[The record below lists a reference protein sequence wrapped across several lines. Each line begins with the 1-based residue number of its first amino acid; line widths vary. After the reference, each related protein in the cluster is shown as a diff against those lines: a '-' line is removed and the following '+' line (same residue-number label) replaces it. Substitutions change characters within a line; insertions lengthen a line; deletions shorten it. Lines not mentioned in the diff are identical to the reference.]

1 MEHIVLAPGEAWR
14 DASGRAAL
22 VLRRGGI
29 ALLPAEG
36 VYGLHALADHGAAV
50 ARLQAL
56 KPRDPGKRFIG
67 LIADPGEIDRWAAPS
82 PRAYALAR
90 EHWPGAL
97 TLVLRAAPSIP
108 ESLRA
113 PEGTVA
119 LRCPGNAFLRAVV
132 QAAGGIVL
140 STSANEPG
148 QDPAIRAEGALLDG
162 VDLVVDQGE
171 LSGIPSTVVSVEG
184 DRVLVLRSGAVRL
197 PGSRRE

>member
-1 MEHIVLAPGEAWR
+1 MERIVLAPGEAWR
-14 DASGRAAL
+14 NASERTAEI
-22 VLRRGGI
+22 LRRGGI

-36 VYGLHALADHGAAV
+36 VYGLHALADHGGAV
-50 ARLQAL
+50 ARLRGL
-56 KPRDPGKRFIG
+56 KPRGAGKRFIG
-67 LIADPGEIDRWAAPS
+67 LIAEPGEIDRWAAPS
-82 PRAYALAR
+82 PKALALAR

-97 TLVLRAAPSIP
+97 TLVLPASPSIP

-119 LRCPGNAFLRAVV
+119 LRCPGIAFLRHVV

-148 QDPAIRAEGALLDG
+148 EGPSIRAEGALVDR

-171 LSGIPSTVVSVEG
+171 LSGVPSTVVSVEG
-184 DRVLVLRSGAVRL
+184 DRVHVLREGAVRL
-197 PGSRRE
+197 TGRST